1 MLRVGLIDQLKA
13 LKSRADPILPW
24 DAEEILPVGRGFSLC
39 PKVPASPLIACPTD
53 IGLA

>member
-13 LKSRADPILPW
+13 LKSRADLSLPW
-24 DAEEILPVGRGFSLC
+24 DAEEIVPVGRGFSLC
-39 PKVPASPLIACPTD
+39 PNVPASPLIVGPTD